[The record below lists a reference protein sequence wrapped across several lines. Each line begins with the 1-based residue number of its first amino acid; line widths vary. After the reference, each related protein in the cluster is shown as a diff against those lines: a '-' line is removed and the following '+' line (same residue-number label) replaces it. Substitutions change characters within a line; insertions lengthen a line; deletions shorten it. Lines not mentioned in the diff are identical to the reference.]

1 MRQPVALGCFLMAAI
16 GAGIIGLAIVLVAWL
31 SSGSTTVALDDA
43 RAYAVGSVEFVPAR
57 NVFVVRL
64 TETEYLVLDDLDAAN
79 RANQGRR
86 CRVQPLAAA
95 DPARAALVT
104 QYASRMNPKAA
115 GSTFVVVEACNDAVY
130 DVTGL
135 RLDRDGPNLDRHPV
149 EIDDQGRLAVN
160 IARRVC
166 TERSG
171 ARLSLPRECTP

>member
-57 NVFVVRL
+57 NLFVVRL
-64 TETEYLVLDDLDAAN
+64 TEIEYLALDDLDAAN

-95 DPARAALVT
+95 DPARAALVQ
-104 QYASRMNPKAA
+104 QYASRMSPAAA
-115 GSTFVVVEACNDAVY
+115 GSTFVFRESCNNAVY
-130 DVTGL
+130 DVAGV
-135 RLDRDGPNLDRHPV
+135 RLDTDGPNLDRHPV
-149 EIDDQGRLAVN
+149 DIDEQGRLTVN
-160 IARRVC
+160 IAKRVC

-171 ARLSLPRECTP
+171 AKLSQPRECAP